1 MRRGRWWQ
9 IEAGLVNT
17 GASVAIEGVLVESQG
32 SKQKVELKAS
42 KITLVVFLTLF
53 CTKSSV

>member
-1 MRRGRWWQ
+1 M
-9 IEAGLVNT
+9 VNT

-53 CTKSSV
+53 CILVSRMLP